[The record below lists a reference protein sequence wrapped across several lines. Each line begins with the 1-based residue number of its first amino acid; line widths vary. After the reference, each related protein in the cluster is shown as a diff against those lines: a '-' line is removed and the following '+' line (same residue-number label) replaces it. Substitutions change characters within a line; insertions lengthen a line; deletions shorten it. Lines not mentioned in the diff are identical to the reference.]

1 VIGEEDTAPATNCTG
16 DPTVEPAAG
25 DVTVTPAKAAEVE
38 ARVRMVAHKKF
49 LNCIYFLST
58 KDVKWCNP
66 KLVCTRYP

>member
-1 VIGEEDTAPATNCTG
+1 MPVIGEEDTAPATNCTG

-49 LNCIYFLST
+49 LNCIYFLS
-58 KDVKWCNP
+58 KKGVK
-66 KLVCTRYP
+66 